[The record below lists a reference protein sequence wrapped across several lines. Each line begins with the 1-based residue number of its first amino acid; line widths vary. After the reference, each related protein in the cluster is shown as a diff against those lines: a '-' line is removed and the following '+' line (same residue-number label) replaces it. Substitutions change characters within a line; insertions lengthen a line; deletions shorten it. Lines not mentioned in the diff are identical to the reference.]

1 MKTFVI
7 DFLGGDSI
15 VVNVRDIRSA
25 IKIAKEN
32 GSNLMKYNGISSMYF
47 IWDENEENLL
57 YTVHTLKCG
66 NKLVTEITK
75 GYEN

>member
-7 DFLGGDSI
+7 DFLGGDSV

-32 GSNLMKYNGISSMYF
+32 GSNLMKYNGISSMSF

-57 YTVHTLKCG
+57 YTVHTFKCR
-66 NKLVTEITK
+66 NKVVTEITK
-75 GYEN
+75 GDEN

>member
-32 GSNLMKYNGISSMYF
+32 RKESN
-47 IWDENEENLL
+47 
-57 YTVHTLKCG
+57 C
-66 NKLVTEITK
+66 
-75 GYEN
+75 